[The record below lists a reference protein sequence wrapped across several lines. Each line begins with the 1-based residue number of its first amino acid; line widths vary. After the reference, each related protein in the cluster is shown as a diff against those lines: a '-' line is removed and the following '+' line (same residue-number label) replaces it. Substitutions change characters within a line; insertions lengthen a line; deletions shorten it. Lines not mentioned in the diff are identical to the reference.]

1 MIQAFR
7 GLLCG
12 LLLMLLAPSLQ
23 AAGKPS
29 EVLDEFH
36 KSLRTNQPDKVMAIL
51 SADAVIYEQGFAE
64 VSRDEWLRKQLGN
77 AIAFARDT
85 ERRVVR
91 RQAGESGNMAWVIS
105 TTQTTIDV
113 PDRKVV
119 LDGAETAILR
129 LEGGDWKIVH
139 LHWSAHEAAPEDAA
153 KAAATEK
160 ESNYAA
166 PAKPSTKAPV
176 AGRKKKKH

>member
-1 MIQAFR
+1 MIRPLR

-12 LLLMLLAPSLQ
+12 LLLTVLAPSLQ

-91 RQAGESGNMAWVIS
+91 RQTGESGNMAWVIS

-113 PDRKVV
+113 SDRKVV

-129 LEGGDWKIVH
+129 LDGSDWKIVH

-153 KAAATEK
+153 KATEK
-160 ESNYAA
+160 ESNYSA
-166 PAKPSTKAPV
+166 PAKPSAKAPV
-176 AGRKKKKH
+176 ARSSKKKKH

>member
-1 MIQAFR
+1 VTGSLR

-12 LLLMLLAPSLQ
+12 LLLSLLAPSLQ

-51 SADAVIYEQGFAE
+51 SADAVIYEQGFAD

-85 ERRVVR
+85 DRRVVR
-91 RQAGESGNMAWVIS
+91 RQAGESGDMAWVIS

-113 PDRKVV
+113 SDRKVV
-119 LDGAETAILR
+119 LEGAETAILR

-139 LHWSAHEAAPEDAA
+139 LHWSAHEASPDDAA
-153 KAAATEK
+153 KPTQK
-160 ESNYAA
+160 ESNSAA
-166 PAKPSTKAPV
+166 PRKPSAKAPI
-176 AGRKKKKH
+176 ARSTKKKH